1 MKEAQRDLFKIL
13 ALGLTGVV
21 IIKLAQNSGG
31 VARIV
36 EAVGGV
42 YTETVGTLAKA

>member
-1 MKEAQRDLFKIL
+1 MREVERDLFKIL

-36 EAVGGV
+36 EALGGT
-42 YTETVGTLAKA
+42 YTGALGTLAKA